1 MERRLTA
8 ILAADVVGYSRL
20 MGIDEAGTL
29 AALKAV
35 RTELIDGKIAQHQG
49 RIVKL
54 TGDGILAEFPSV
66 VNALA
71 CASEVQRGVRERNT
85 DVPQNRRIE
94 FRVGVNVGDVIV
106 EGDDIYGDGVNVA
119 SRLESVAD
127 PGGITVSQAVR
138 DHVGNRLD
146 LAFEDRG
153 EEKLKNIEKPVHVYS
168 VILEDANDGNMTSMK
183 QDRPSIAVLPFNNMS
198 GDPEQEYFS
207 DGITE
212 DIITGLSKVS
222 GLSVIARHSSFSYK
236 GKAVKVQQV
245 AQELGVPFILEGS
258 VRKAGARVRVTAQ
271 LISSENS
278 AHVWADRFDRELT
291 DIFAIQDEITHA
303 IVDQL
308 KVKLLPQEKKSI
320 KQTRTDNVEAY
331 TFYLRGR
338 QFIERRSK

>member
-20 MGIDEAGTL
+20 MGADEAGTL

-94 FRVGVNVGDVIV
+94 FRVGVKVDDVIV
-106 EGDDIYGDGVNVA
+106 EGEDIYGDGVNVA

-146 LAFEDRG
+146 LVFEDRG
-153 EEKLKNIEKPVHVYS
+153 EQKLKNIDKTIRVYS
-168 VILEDANDGNMTSMK
+168 VILEAENVGKMTSTTK
-183 QDRPSIAVLPFNNMS
+183 NTTSTTA
-198 GDPEQEYFS
+198 
-207 DGITE
+207 T
-212 DIITGLSKVS
+212 
-222 GLSVIARHSSFSYK
+222 AR
-236 GKAVKVQQV
+236 
-245 AQELGVPFILEGS
+245 
-258 VRKAGARVRVTAQ
+258 
-271 LISSENS
+271 N
-278 AHVWADRFDRELT
+278 
-291 DIFAIQDEITHA
+291 
-303 IVDQL
+303 
-308 KVKLLPQEKKSI
+308 
-320 KQTRTDNVEAY
+320 
-331 TFYLRGR
+331 
-338 QFIERRSK
+338 

>member
-20 MGIDEAGTL
+20 MGNDEAGTL

-35 RTELIDGKIAQHQG
+35 QTELIDGKIAQHQG

-71 CASEVQRGVRERNT
+71 CATEVQRGVRVRNT

-153 EEKLKNIEKPVHVYS
+153 EQKLKNIEKPVRVYS
-168 VILEDANDGNMTSMK
+168 VILEDAN
-183 QDRPSIAVLPFNNMS
+183 
-198 GDPEQEYFS
+198 
-207 DGITE
+207 
-212 DIITGLSKVS
+212 
-222 GLSVIARHSSFSYK
+222 AR
-236 GKAVKVQQV
+236 
-245 AQELGVPFILEGS
+245 I
-258 VRKAGARVRVTAQ
+258 R
-271 LISSENS
+271 
-278 AHVWADRFDRELT
+278 
-291 DIFAIQDEITHA
+291 
-303 IVDQL
+303 
-308 KVKLLPQEKKSI
+308 
-320 KQTRTDNVEAY
+320 
-331 TFYLRGR
+331 LR
-338 QFIERRSK
+338 